1 MSDNSA
7 HRFSDAES
15 AAGRIAQAAAAWRA
29 RQDAGLTA
37 AEQEAFL
44 RWLEDDPRHAECFG
58 EMAETWALLD
68 RVQELP
74 EAALAPT
81 SAASVSRSRVASW
94 RRWGAVP
101 LAAAAA
107 VVLGVWALS
116 RTNDPVTRFAEST
129 PAEEGLLKRV
139 NLPDGSVVRLR
150 AATAIDV
157 IYEAKVRRVR
167 LLRGEAHFAVA
178 TDSAR
183 PFVVETNGV
192 GVRAVGTAFTVASR
206 SDAVEVLVTEG
217 RVRVE
222 STQLDVPGATL
233 LPPST
238 TGATPVLE
246 AGEKAVV
253 SLAAVPTAERRAAVE
268 RLPPAQL
275 ASAVA
280 WQQRLLAFD
289 AAPLTAI
296 VAEFNR
302 FNRHQLVVADAAIGS
317 RRFGGSFRADDPD
330 GFVALLTA
338 SSEVAVE
345 KREHETVIRSR

>member
-1 MSDNSA
+1 MKDPRAPESP
-7 HRFSDAES
+7 DAES
-15 AAGRIAQAAAAWRA
+15 REARIAQAAAAWRA
-29 RQDAGLTA
+29 RQDAGLMA
-37 AEQEAFL
+37 HEQEEFL
-44 RWLEDDPRHAECFG
+44 SWLEEDPRHAECFG
-58 EMAETWALLD
+58 EMAETWSLLD
-68 RVQELP
+68 RVRGLP

-81 SAASVSRSRVASW
+81 SASGAFRSRIAAW
-94 RRWGAVP
+94 RRRVAVP

-107 VVLGVWALS
+107 VGLGLWTLAP
-116 RTNDPVTRFAEST
+116 RHNPVTRFAEST

-157 IYEAKVRRVR
+157 LYEAKVRHVR

-178 TDSAR
+178 KDPAR
-183 PFVVETNGV
+183 PFFVETNGV
-192 GVRAVGTAFTVASR
+192 GVRAVGTAFTVSSR
-206 SDAVEVLVTEG
+206 SDAIEILVTEG

-222 STQLDVPGATL
+222 STRSDTPGATL

-238 TGATPVLE
+238 TRAMPLLV

-253 SLAAVPTAERRAAVE
+253 SLAVEPTAERRTAVE

-280 WQQRLLAFD
+280 WQQRMLAFD
-289 AAPLTAI
+289 AAPLTVI

-302 FNRHQLVVADAAIGS
+302 FNRHQLVVAEAALGS

-330 GFVALLTA
+330 GFVALLAA
-338 SSEVAVE
+338 SSEIAVE
-345 KREHETVIRSR
+345 QREHETVIRSR

>member
-1 MSDNSA
+1 MRHSSPA
-7 HRFSDAES
+7 GSPDADAG
-15 AAGRIAQAAAAWRA
+15 AARIAAAAAAWRA

-37 AEQEAFL
+37 TEQEEFL
-44 RWLEDDPRHAECFG
+44 RWLEENPRHAECFG

-74 EAALAPT
+74 ETALEPAGPVRPAP
-81 SAASVSRSRVASW
+81 SRPGAWWRRVAI
-94 RRWGAVP
+94 P

-107 VVLGVWALS
+107 IAWGLWAVSSPGEVLV
-116 RTNDPVTRFAEST
+116 RFAEST

-150 AATAIDV
+150 AATAVDV
-157 IYEAKVRRVR
+157 LYGRKVRQVR

-178 TDSAR
+178 KDPAR
-183 PFVVETNGV
+183 PFVVETQGV
-192 GVRAVGTAFTVASR
+192 GVHAVGTAFTVASR
-206 SDAVEVLVTEG
+206 SDSVEILVTEG

-222 STQLDVPGATL
+222 SARAEDPGASL
-233 LPPST
+233 LPSVANAGP
-238 TGATPVLE
+238 PVIE

-253 SLAAVPTAERRAAVE
+253 TLGTAPQAESRTAVE

-280 WQQRLLAFD
+280 WQERLLDFE

-302 FNRHQLVVADAAIGS
+302 FNRHQLVVADAALGN
-317 RRFGGSFRADDPD
+317 RRFGGSFRADDPE

-338 SSEVAVE
+338 SSEIAVE
-345 KREHETVIRSR
+345 KREHETVIRTR

>member
-1 MSDNSA
+1 MKNSRPTNSDGPESGRG
-7 HRFSDAES
+7 HLAE
-15 AAGRIAQAAAAWRA
+15 AAAAWRA
-29 RQDAGLTA
+29 RQDGGLTA
-37 AEQEAFL
+37 AEQEEFL
-44 RWLEDDPRHAECFG
+44 RWLEADPRHAECFG
-58 EMAETWALLD
+58 EMTETWALLD

-74 EAALAPT
+74 ESALAPAR
-81 SAASVSRSRVASW
+81 AATWWRWVAI
-94 RRWGAVP
+94 P

-107 VVLGVWALS
+107 IVAGTWVLSPPRDA
-116 RTNDPVTRFAEST
+116 VTRFAEST

-157 IYEAKVRRVR
+157 LYEPRARHVR
-167 LLRGEAHFAVA
+167 LLRGEAHFSVA
-178 TDSAR
+178 KDAAR

-206 SDAVEVLVTEG
+206 SDAVEILVTEG

-222 STQLDVPGATL
+222 STRPEDPGATL
-233 LPPST
+233 LPPSAAA
-238 TGATPVLE
+238 GTPLLE

-253 SLAAVPTAERRAAVE
+253 SRGAASREESRTAVE
-268 RLPPAQL
+268 RLPPAQV

-302 FNRHQLVVADAAIGS
+302 FNRHQLVVADAALGS

-338 SSEVAVE
+338 SAEIAIE
-345 KREHETVIRSR
+345 KREHETVLRTR